1 MCLSKDLVL
10 LMLQFC
16 AEENL
21 KRTAHMLEQESG
33 YFFDLEYFEELILHG
48 NWDEAEDYLSSFTL
62 LEDNKYSTKIYF
74 EIRKQKFLE
83 ALDKRESAAALD
95 ILVKDLKVF
104 EQSNKELYKEMTLL
118 LTMPNFREH
127 SELTSYGDT
136 LSVRRS
142 IINEMRAVIQ
152 ANPILHGKTNF
163 PPINKSRLR
172 RLINQSLNWQHKH
185 CAHPHP
191 HPHIDTLFTDHK
203 CPGPDNMMQHNQLE
217 NEISLVTMSTEL
229 SASPLTGTTP
239 AVKPLNEVI
248 SPSDYSSICQ
258 DSANDFEKDE
268 ILAIIEGHELLQT
281 SPCVRGDSSSGY
293 LTESFRKLSVNQMP
307 VLPLQTVVPARN
319 AASEDSLVMWQN
331 TSARGVCPNNELM
344 KMEIP
349 QISKVVDVSSCEYV
363 ILPSLVQTNTIRR
376 LVYSHSGNGV
386 VALAEDGTHLLWKW
400 EKNDDN
406 INGEA
411 STKSTPALYQPKR
424 GLLMIN
430 DTPPRN
436 SSLDDQVP
444 STLTLS
450 KNDAYVISSSGAVIS
465 LYNAISF
472 KELRSV
478 MRPPPAATCIVF
490 YPPDNNVIAI
500 GRHDAS
506 ILIFNIRTDELI
518 SKLKGHSK
526 RVTGLAFSTTL
537 NVLVSCAVDTE
548 IIVWDSRTWEK
559 KKSTV
564 LQISGGL
571 LGSAELSETSIELDK
586 DHNHFLAVHQTQLA
600 IYETLTLRRVKQ
612 WTIANF
618 CARISHATYSCDSE
632 MVYAAMRDGI
642 ILVLDASDL
651 SPRYEIDPSAY
662 LPSRLRPCYVVGV
675 VDPVV
680 IAAHPKKKNQFA
692 LGLSNGEVVV
702 VEPAFPTQVKLAG
715 LPSSL

>member
-1 MCLSKDLVL
+1 MSLSKDLVL

-21 KRTAHMLEQESG
+21 KRTAHMLEQETG

-48 NWDEAEDYLSSFTL
+48 NWEEAEEYLSSFTL
-62 LEDNKYSTKIYF
+62 VEDNKYSTKIYF

-104 EQSNKELYKEMTLL
+104 EQSNKELYKEMTQL

-136 LSVRRS
+136 LTVRRS

-191 HPHIDTLFTDHK
+191 QPHIDTLFTDHK
-203 CPGPDNMMQHNQLE
+203 CPGPDNIMQQNQLE

-239 AVKPLNEVI
+239 AVKPLNEVM
-248 SPSDYSSICQ
+248 SPTDSSSTCRQ
-258 DSANDFEKDE
+258 DSANDVDKDE
-268 ILAIIEGHELLQT
+268 ILATIEGRELLQT
-281 SPCVRGDSSSGY
+281 SPCVSGDSSSGY
-293 LTESFRKLSVNQMP
+293 LTESFRKMP

-319 AASEDSLVMWQN
+319 AASEESLVMWQN
-331 TSARGVCPNNELM
+331 ISARGACPNNELT
-344 KMEIP
+344 KMEMP
-349 QISKVVDVSSCEYV
+349 QISKVVEVSRCEYV

-376 LVYSHSGNGV
+376 LLYSHSGNGV

-436 SSLDDQVP
+436 SSLDDQLLFVP

-586 DHNHFLAVHQTQLA
+586 DHNHFLAVHDTQLA

-618 CARISHATYSCDSE
+618 CTRISHATYSCDSE
-632 MVYAAMRDGI
+632 MIYAAMRDGI

-662 LPSRLRPCYVVGV
+662 LPPRLRPCYVGV

-702 VEPAFPTQVKLAG
+702 VEPVFPTQVKLAG

>member
-1 MCLSKDLVL
+1 MSLSKDLVL

-16 AEENL
+16 AEENF

-33 YFFDLEYFEELILHG
+33 YFFDLEHFEELILHG

-83 ALDKRESAAALD
+83 ALDKHESAAALD

-118 LTMPNFREH
+118 LTMPNFRH
-127 SELTSYGDT
+127 
-136 LSVRRS
+136 
-142 IINEMRAVIQ
+142 
-152 ANPILHGKTNF
+152 
-163 PPINKSRLR
+163 
-172 RLINQSLNWQHKH
+172 
-185 CAHPHP
+185 
-191 HPHIDTLFTDHK
+191 
-203 CPGPDNMMQHNQLE
+203 
-217 NEISLVTMSTEL
+217 
-229 SASPLTGTTP
+229 
-239 AVKPLNEVI
+239 
-248 SPSDYSSICQ
+248 
-258 DSANDFEKDE
+258 
-268 ILAIIEGHELLQT
+268 
-281 SPCVRGDSSSGY
+281 
-293 LTESFRKLSVNQMP
+293 
-307 VLPLQTVVPARN
+307 
-319 AASEDSLVMWQN
+319 
-331 TSARGVCPNNELM
+331 
-344 KMEIP
+344 
-349 QISKVVDVSSCEYV
+349 
-363 ILPSLVQTNTIRR
+363 IRR
-376 LVYSHSGNGV
+376 LLYSHSGNGV

-465 LYNAISF
+465 LYDAISF

-702 VEPAFPTQVKLAG
+702 VEPLFPTQVKLA
-715 LPSSL
+715 SSL